1 MNIDNLV
8 ILISLGCFVVIL
20 LRYSASLKVRVINSG
35 DKPVNRV
42 APTGKHDT
50 DQR

>member
-8 ILISLGCFVVIL
+8 ILTSLGCFVMVL
-20 LRYSASLKVRVINSG
+20 LRYSASLKVRIISSG

-42 APTGKHDT
+42 APTGRQNA
-50 DQR
+50 DQL